1 MSDAEQTAGK
11 PAGKNNRGLFL
22 QWGLGFLLTGVAV
35 FFLTRVISWEEL
47 KAAFVAVPLSSL
59 VICVAIYLFSMG
71 LRALAWQ
78 TLLQRRVSLGR
89 AWLVM
94 CEGYFLNN
102 ILPLRLGE
110 IGRAFLMGRR
120 TGMGMLNVLP
130 TIVVERAYDL
140 AFAAALLLSTLP
152 FVLKMDWAR
161 PLAIL
166 VLALII
172 LGLFSLY
179 LAARHRDKLEAWLGR
194 LGERNSLVRRY
205 VLPQLHAV
213 LDGFAVLTR
222 FELFAISV
230 LALGLSW
237 FTAIFRDW
245 ILLDSLSPNG
255 APFWWALL
263 AISASNLG
271 GALPSMAASL
281 GTFEGA
287 ATGAMVLAGA
297 SPEVGLAYALIIHV
311 IHLIISTILG
321 LIGLSQEGES
331 LGNLIAELRGAR

>member
-1 MSDAEQTAGK
+1 MSESTQAAGETE
-11 PAGKNNRGLFL
+11 GKKKSSFFL
-22 QWGLGFLLTGVAV
+22 QWGLGILLTGVAV
-35 FFLTRVISWEEL
+35 FILTRVISWEEL
-47 KAAFVAVPLSSL
+47 KTAFSTVSPGTLAA
-59 VICVAIYLFSMG
+59 CMGIYLFSMG

-94 CEGYFLNN
+94 SEGYFLNN
-102 ILPLRLGE
+102 ILPFRLGE

-152 FVLKMDWAR
+152 FVLKMEWAR
-161 PLAIL
+161 PVAIL
-166 VLALII
+166 VLGLIFV
-172 LGLFSLY
+172 GLFGMY
-179 LAARHRDKLEAWLGR
+179 MAARHRSRLEAWLGR
-194 LGERNSLVRRY
+194 LAERSGLVRRY

-230 LALGLSW
+230 VALGLSW

-245 ILLDSLSPNG
+245 IVLRDLSSG

-297 SPEVGLAYALIIHV
+297 APEVGLAYALIIHV
-311 IHLIISTILG
+311 IHLIVSTVLG

-331 LGNLIAELRGAR
+331 LGNLITKLRGAR

>member
-1 MSDAEQTAGK
+1 VSENEAAGK
-11 PAGKNNRGLFL
+11 PAVKKSRGWIL
-22 QWGLGFLLTGVAV
+22 QWGLGFLLSGVAV
-35 FFLTRVISWEEL
+35 FFLTRVISWEDL
-47 KAAFVAVPLSSL
+47 KSAFLAIPPWTLLAALG
-59 VICVAIYLFSMG
+59 IYLFSMG
-71 LRALAWQ
+71 LRAWAWQ

-94 CEGYFLNN
+94 AEGYFLNN
-102 ILPLRLGE
+102 ILPFRLGE
-110 IGRAFLMGRR
+110 LGRAFLMGRR
-120 TGMGMLNVLP
+120 TGQGMLNVLP

-140 AFAAALLLSTLP
+140 AYAAALLLSTLP
-152 FVLKMDWAR
+152 YVLKMDWAR
-161 PLAIL
+161 PLATLIL
-166 VLALII
+166 GLIV

-179 LAARHRDKLEAWLGR
+179 LAARNRTKLEVWLGQVGQR
-194 LGERNSLVRRY
+194 SHLVKRF
-205 VLPQLHAV
+205 VLPQLHAI

-222 FELFAISV
+222 FELFAVS
-230 LALGLSW
+230 LFALGLSW

-245 ILLDSLSPNG
+245 IILNSLSPSG
-255 APFWWALL
+255 APLWWALL

-297 SPEVGLAYALIIHV
+297 SPAIGLAYALIIHV
-311 IHLIISTILG
+311 IHLVVSTILG

-331 LGNLIAELRGAR
+331 LGKLISELRGAR

>member
-1 MSDAEQTAGK
+1 MIDAEPTVLEPPGK
-11 PAGKNNRGLFL
+11 KNRGMFL
-22 QWGLGFLLTGVAV
+22 QWGLGFLLTAVAV
-35 FFLTRVISWEEL
+35 FFLTRVISWEDL
-47 KAAFVAVPLSSL
+47 KAAFIAVPASSL
-59 VICVAIYLFSMG
+59 AICVAIYLFSMG

-94 CEGYFLNN
+94 AEGYFLNN

-120 TGMGMLNVLP
+120 TGLGMLNVLP

-166 VLALII
+166 MLGLII

-179 LAARHRDKLEAWLGR
+179 LAARHRDKLEAWLER
-194 LGERNSLVRRY
+194 LGQRSSLVRRY

-222 FELFAISV
+222 FELFAISL

-245 ILLDSLSPNG
+245 VLLDALSPTG

-311 IHLIISTILG
+311 IHLIVSTILG

-331 LGNLIAELRGAR
+331 LGNLIAKLRGAR